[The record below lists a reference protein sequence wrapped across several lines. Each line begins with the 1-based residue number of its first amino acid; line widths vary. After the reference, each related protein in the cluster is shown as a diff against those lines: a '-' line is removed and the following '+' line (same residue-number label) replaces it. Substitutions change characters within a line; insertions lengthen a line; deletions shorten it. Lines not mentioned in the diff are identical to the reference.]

1 MATSRTIAARS
12 AVGFF
17 FLVAGV
23 LYLLGILFSYVAPSL
38 SSQWWNFFAFALI
51 AVAFLLMFLWR
62 VSSLLR
68 VAFIVA
74 AVGWA
79 ILAIGTIASLGAV
92 LTVAIV
98 LALIGTLLSGILV
111 VARHALGRR
120 ADPVFLVFAVL
131 ATLLLLSTWVTWL
144 GGIVET
150 VVSVLFGVFLVAAG
164 LAVQRRR

>member
-1 MATSRTIAARS
+1 MATSRTNAARS
-12 AVGFF
+12 AVGLF
-17 FLVAGV
+17 FLAAGI
-23 LYLLGILFSYVAPSL
+23 LYLLGILFTHVAPSL

-68 VAFIVA
+68 VAFIIA
-74 AVGWA
+74 AIGWA
-79 ILAIGTIASLGAV
+79 FRAIETIVSLGAV

-98 LALIGTLLSGILV
+98 LALIGTLVSGILV
-111 VARHALGRR
+111 VVRHALGRR
-120 ADPVFLVFAVL
+120 ADAVFLVFAIL

-144 GGIVET
+144 GGTVET
-150 VVSVLFGVFLVAAG
+150 VVSVLFGAFLVVSG